1 MNLTSIFKIFIAL
14 CFLPS
19 LVTGQN
25 QAFFKASDIQKH
37 INYLASDKLEGRGTG
52 TKGEKKAAEY
62 IIKEF
67 KKLKLEPRGT
77 KKSFLQEFP
86 FSAGGFHGNVTR
98 TGKANNVL
106 AYLPNGAKYTIVIGA
121 HYDHLGFNED
131 GHSLDGEGKGKIHN
145 GADDNASGVAGV
157 IELAKYFALNK
168 EKEPFNFLFIC
179 FSGEELGLLGSKYFT
194 DNPTFPLDSVTA
206 MINMDMVGRLKKD
219 NPTLTVSGTGTAA
232 NWEPILKS
240 FQSAAL
246 NIRMDSSGIGPSD
259 HSSFYKKEIP
269 ALHFF
274 SGTHADY
281 HKPSDDADLINAQ
294 GEEAILFI
302 IASLIEKLP
311 AQQKLTFLPTK
322 SSTTTS
328 VSKFKV
334 TLGIMPSY
342 AESTIGLEVEAV
354 IEGKPAQKAGL
365 KSGDV
370 IIQMGELTITGI
382 QDYMEALSKF
392 EKGSTTTVVVKR
404 GKEELKLE
412 VKF

>member
-1 MNLTSIFKIFIAL
+1 MNYIKGYQLFIAICISPL
-14 CFLPS
+14 F
-19 LVTGQN
+19 VIGQN
-25 QAFFKASDIQKH
+25 QAFFKPTDIQNH
-37 INYLASDKLEGRGTG
+37 IEYLASDKLEGRGTG

-67 KKLKLEPRGT
+67 KKLKLEPKGT

-98 TGKANNVL
+98 TGKANNVI
-106 AYLPNGAKYTIVIGA
+106 AYLSNDAQYTIVVGA
-121 HYDHLGFNED
+121 HYDHLGLNED
-131 GHSLDGEGKGKIHN
+131 GHSLDGDGKGKIHN

-157 IELAKYFALNK
+157 IELAKYFATNG
-168 EKEPFNFLFIC
+168 EKEAFNFLFIC

-194 DNPTFPLDSVTA
+194 DNPTFPLENVTA
-206 MINMDMVGRLKKD
+206 MINMDMVGRLKKEK
-219 NPTLTVSGTGTAA
+219 PTLTISGTGTAP
-232 NWEPILKS
+232 NWEPILQQ
-240 FQSAAL
+240 FQSGAMS
-246 NIRMDSSGIGPSD
+246 IRFDSSGVGPSD
-259 HSSFYKKEIP
+259 HTSFYKKEIP

-281 HKPSDDADLINAQ
+281 HKPSDDAASINAQ
-294 GEEAILFI
+294 GEEVILTI
-302 IASLIEKLP
+302 IASLIERLP
-311 AQQKLTFLPTK
+311 ANQKLKFLPTK
-322 SSTTTS
+322 SSPTTS

-342 AESTIGLEVEAV
+342 AESTNGLEVEAV

-370 IIQMGELTITGI
+370 ITKMGEYKITGI

-392 EKGSTTTVVVKR
+392 EKGNKTILTVTR
-404 GKEELKLE
+404 GKEELKIE
-412 VKF
+412 IQF

>member
-1 MNLTSIFKIFIAL
+1 MKSSIILHFLIGV
-14 CFLPS
+14 CFFPLM
-19 LVTGQN
+19 VNAQN
-25 QAFFKASDIQKH
+25 QAFFKASDIQNH
-37 INYLASDKLEGRGTG
+37 INYLASDQLEGRGTG

-67 KKLKLEPRGT
+67 KKLKLEPRGN
-77 KKSFLQEFP
+77 KKSFLQEFA

-98 TGKANNVL
+98 TGKANNVVAFL
-106 AYLPNGAKYTIVIGA
+106 SNQAKFTIVIGA
-121 HYDHLGFNED
+121 HYDHLGLNED

-157 IELAKYFALNK
+157 IELAKYFALNN

-206 MINMDMVGRLKKD
+206 MFNMDMVGRLKKV
-219 NPTLTVSGTGTAA
+219 NPTLTVSGTGTSP
-232 NWEPILKS
+232 NWESIIQS
-240 FQSAAL
+240 FQSGAM
-246 NIRMDSSGIGPSD
+246 NIRLDSSGIGPSD
-259 HSSFYKKEIP
+259 HTSFYKKEIP
-269 ALHFF
+269 SLHFF

-281 HKPSDDADLINAQ
+281 HKPSDDAQLINAQ
-294 GEEAILFI
+294 GEEVILMI
-302 IASLIEKLP
+302 IASIIEQLP
-311 AQQKLTFLPTK
+311 SNKKLTFLPTR
-322 SSTTTS
+322 SSATTS

-342 AESTIGLEVEAV
+342 AESTNGLEVEAV

-365 KSGDV
+365 KSGD
-370 IIQMGELTITGI
+370 IITLMGEMKVTGI

-392 EKGSTTTVVVKR
+392 EKGNTVIVRVKR
-404 GKEELKLE
+404 GNEELNME